1 MQQLPNRHSVVL
13 FLVFVLVVLLLLLA
27 LASRPLA
34 ALAQE
39 PRASSGSDAAGAI
52 GRDPAAPARP
62 PRGARAPETAPAAV
76 LLSNGQR
83 WERVTLRHVDVR
95 TLAPLFGATDL
106 PTEEQWFLARWFGG
120 ALDAPLGGPSSLLAT
135 PPAASFLEGA
145 PQTVAGPG
153 FNGPGRLLILA
164 DPITNALIVDP

>member
-1 MQQLPNRHSVVL
+1 MDLPKEKIGFLKSHRGDVTPEGWLVL
-13 FLVFVLVVLLLLLA
+13 AVANLA

-39 PRASSGSDAAGAI
+39 PRASSASDPAGAI
-52 GRDPAAPARP
+52 GRDPAALARP

-95 TLAPLFGATDL
+95 TLAPLVGATVL
-106 PTEEQWFLARWFGG
+106 PT
-120 ALDAPLGGPSSLLAT
+120 
-135 PPAASFLEGA
+135 
-145 PQTVAGPG
+145 
-153 FNGPGRLLILA
+153 
-164 DPITNALIVDP
+164 

>member
-1 MQQLPNRHSVVL
+1 MPSSRFRNPLA
-13 FLVFVLVVLLLLLA
+13 LLA
-27 LASRPLA
+27 FCALAVRPPVA
-34 ALAQE
+34 AAQE
-39 PRASSGSDAAGAI
+39 PHPAGPSVAAQ
-52 GRDPAAPARP
+52 AAD
-62 PRGARAPETAPAAV
+62 RAPSPIGTPGAAAREPAPVAV

-95 TLAPLFGATDL
+95 TLAPLFGAIVL

-120 ALDAPLGGPSSLLAT
+120 ALDASMGGPGGFLAA
-135 PPAASFLEGA
+135 PPAAGFLEGA
-145 PQTVAGPG
+145 PQPVAGPG